1 MRGKWQRRNVFRAH
15 WSLGK
20 KRGGV
25 GCSNSARSVSD
36 GEGHHCFRK
45 HGFKFPNPEHYSA
58 DCEKVAAVLFSCLP
72 HLSCLCWS
80 GCAMLDLSHLWIVL
94 YALRSPTSL
103 LVMHGALLNA
113 RRCVSLSGSS
123 LLGDY
128 ASVVGHHHFK
138 SILSGWVEGKLL
150 FHRLWLAS
158 AGQWKMASRAPPT
171 RFQHCSGNEIVC
183 V

>member
-1 MRGKWQRRNVFRAH
+1 
-15 WSLGK
+15 
-20 KRGGV
+20 
-25 GCSNSARSVSD
+25 
-36 GEGHHCFRK
+36 
-45 HGFKFPNPEHYSA
+45 
-58 DCEKVAAVLFSCLP
+58 
-72 HLSCLCWS
+72 
-80 GCAMLDLSHLWIVL
+80 MLDLSHLWIVL

-183 V
+183 VCVCKPCISILYLSLVMSRELWQRPLWHSVCSCAVMRNNIFLNNTVS